1 MNFWRWL
8 TTPDPHPGF
17 TRPKL
22 LKLAVR
28 LFLFVLLATVL
39 SSLLNLTPLRPYL
52 NTFWGSL
59 LFVLLLYIPAA
70 RFLNIDTFMPR
81 RFQTPPPSPAPERG
95 NPQPTRWTSG
105 ARKTVMR
112 AFASRRRAWAGA
124 AKTTCPERP
133 QHLG

>member
-70 RFLNIDTFMPR
+70 RFLNIDTFTPR
-81 RFQTPPPSPAPERG
+81 RFQTPPP
-95 NPQPTRWTSG
+95 QPG
-105 ARKTVMR
+105 ARAGQPGTNTLDK
-112 AFASRRRAWAGA
+112 RREKNRYAGVR
-124 AKTTCPERP
+124 KSPPRM
-133 QHLG
+133 GGRR

>member
-81 RFQTPPPSPAPERG
+81 RFQTPPP
-95 NPQPTRWTSG
+95 QPG
-105 ARKTVMR
+105 ARAGQPVSTNTLEK
-112 AFASRRRAWAGA
+112 RREKNRYAGVR
-124 AKTTCPERP
+124 KSPPRM
-133 QHLG
+133 GGRR

>member
-81 RFQTPPPSPAPERG
+81 RFQTPPP
-95 NPQPTRWTSG
+95 QPG
-105 ARKTVMR
+105 ARAGQPVTNTLEK
-112 AFASRRRAWAGA
+112 RREKNRYAGVR
-124 AKTTCPERP
+124 KSPPRM
-133 QHLG
+133 GGRR